1 MLSVLKEELK
11 KNPSH
16 MRGVR
21 NTQHSSSLPITVDYI
36 IKLKIKQF
44 IINIEKENSRTC
56 IYKKKTEKIEAQR
69 VANCA
74 QRRDTWSPSHTRGVR
89 NNKALFIFAN
99 YYIIWNSKLNT
110 INSWKLMKL
119 HMRRRRRRSGGFA
132 YYPD

>member
-16 MRGVR
+16 MRGVG
-21 NTQHSSSLPITVDYI
+21 NTKHSSSLTITVDYI
-36 IKLKIKQF
+36 IKLKIKQL

-56 IYKKKTEKIEAQR
+56 IYKNWKIEAQR

-89 NNKALFIFAN
+89 NNKALFIFAK

-110 INSWKLMKL
+110 INSWKLRKL
-119 HMRRRRRRSGGFA
+119 HIRRRRRRRSGGFA
-132 YYPD
+132 HYPD